1 MKKPRTLR
9 FAAAGAFIALLLAV
23 AGRRIDAAVP
33 AIHLDQQV
41 FYNWLALLLSPA
53 SFLLRSTN
61 PDGPIVPSVSFA
73 AVTIALNA
81 LWYATAHHVYLLVAR
96 PANAMVSATEPA
108 WIAIPGSSN
117 SSSPRRSSPSERLAD
132 RYEHRLSAQQTDAI
146 IDDSN
151 SAVLSESNR
160 R

>member
-9 FAAAGAFIALLLAV
+9 FAAAGSFIALLLAI

-41 FYNWLALLLSPA
+41 FYNWLALVLSPA

-61 PDGPIVPSVSFA
+61 PDGPIVPSAAFA
-73 AVTIALNA
+73 AVTITLNA
-81 LWYATAHHVYLLVAR
+81 LWYATAHHVYLLVVK

-108 WIAIPGSSN
+108 WIAIPGSSS

-132 RYEHRLSAQQTDAI
+132 RYKHRLSTEQTGTI
-146 IDDSN
+146 TDDSN
-151 SAVLSESNR
+151 SVALSESHSR
-160 R
+160 